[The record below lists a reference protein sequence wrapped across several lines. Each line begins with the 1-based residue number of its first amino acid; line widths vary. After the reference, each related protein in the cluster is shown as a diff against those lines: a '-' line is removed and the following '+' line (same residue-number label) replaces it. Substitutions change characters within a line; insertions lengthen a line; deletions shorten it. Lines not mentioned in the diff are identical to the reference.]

1 MVMPILII
9 AERTLSGVRHEPAQ
23 ADNSNAAIRIALAI
37 SPAGFPI
44 DPPEAPRCQDDE
56 DRYRYGSCRSGSA
69 VPAAAK
75 PVQER
80 CRFNVVS
87 RSPAHFR
94 ARRHSMNISTILGA
108 IGMIAAT
115 VGAAGTADAQRRDH
129 DRDRGRY
136 EQRDHRDYRDH
147 RGPRFGRHDRGPR
160 FERDRHDRCRTVIR
174 HNRRV
179 RVCR

>member
-1 MVMPILII
+1 
-9 AERTLSGVRHEPAQ
+9 
-23 ADNSNAAIRIALAI
+23 
-37 SPAGFPI
+37 
-44 DPPEAPRCQDDE
+44 
-56 DRYRYGSCRSGSA
+56 
-69 VPAAAK
+69 
-75 PVQER
+75 
-80 CRFNVVS
+80 
-87 RSPAHFR
+87 
-94 ARRHSMNISTILGA
+94 MNISTILGA

-136 EQRDHRDYRDH
+136 EQHDPRDHRDYRNHRDH